1 MNVVKAGG
9 SVLRSSDDYL
19 KLAEVALR
27 LGARVV
33 VVSAMKGVTDA
44 LLEAAR
50 LRDVKRFGE
59 VAARLREAASDLGA
73 RGEAEEWIRRG
84 ERAFRSY
91 AASPAPQLLDEVLA
105 LGERVS
111 MVLMRRALEALGTR
125 AVALDGGEA
134 GIVTDDAFT
143 GARPIIS
150 ECVDR
155 LRARIRPLLE
165 KGYIVVVA
173 GFTGATRDGRTTTM
187 GRGSSDLTAALV
199 ARALEAERL
208 YLVTNSPYIMSADPS
223 LVPTARPLSEV
234 GILEADAMARLGV
247 KKFHPLTF
255 KPLLDAKCMIVV
267 GSSPPRGTLV
277 KPELPPP
284 DLKVVTPIR
293 GYLAFVGHGSQKLA
307 PVIAEELSLP
317 LAEVGRL
324 YFKLK
329 LPRREAELVVKAH
342 EVMLKYW

>member
-1 MNVVKAGG
+1 MNIVKAGG
-9 SVLRSSDDYL
+9 SVLKSSGDYL
-19 KLAEVALR
+19 KLAEVVLR
-27 LGARVV
+27 LEARVV
-33 VVSAMKGVTDA
+33 VVSAMKGITDA

-50 LRDVKRFGE
+50 LRDVKRFNE
-59 VAARLREAASDLGA
+59 AVARLRETARDLEA
-73 RGEAEEWIRRG
+73 RSEAERWIERG

-91 AASPAPQLLDEVLA
+91 ATSPAQQLLDEVLA

-143 GARPIIS
+143 RARPIIN

-155 LRARIRPLLE
+155 LKARVGPLLE
-165 KGYIVVVA
+165 RGYVVVVA

-208 YLVTNSPYIMSADPS
+208 YLVTSSPYIMSADPS
-223 LVPTARPLSEV
+223 LVSRARPLSEV

-255 KPLLDAKCMIVV
+255 KPLLDAKCVVIV
-267 GSSPPRGTLV
+267 GSDPPRGTLV

-284 DLKVVTPIR
+284 DLKVVTPLR

-307 PVIAEELSLP
+307 PIIAEELSLP
-317 LAEVGRL
+317 LAEVKRL

-329 LPRREAELVVKAH
+329 LPRCEASIVEEAH
-342 EVMLKYW
+342 DVMLKFW

>member
-111 MVLMRRALEALGTR
+111 MVLMRRALEA
-125 AVALDGGEA
+125 
-134 GIVTDDAFT
+134 
-143 GARPIIS
+143 
-150 ECVDR
+150 
-155 LRARIRPLLE
+155 
-165 KGYIVVVA
+165 
-173 GFTGATRDGRTTTM
+173 
-187 GRGSSDLTAALV
+187 
-199 ARALEAERL
+199 ERL

-255 KPLLDAKCMIVV
+255 KPLLDAKCVIVV

-293 GYLAFVGHGSQKLA
+293 GYLAFVGHGSRKLA

-329 LPRREAELVVKAH
+329 LPRRGAGLVEKAH